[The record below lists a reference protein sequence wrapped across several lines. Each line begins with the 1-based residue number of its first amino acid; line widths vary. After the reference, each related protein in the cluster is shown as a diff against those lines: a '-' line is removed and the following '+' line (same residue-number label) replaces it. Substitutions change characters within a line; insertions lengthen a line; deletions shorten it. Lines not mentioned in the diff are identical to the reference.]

1 MTKRNTVVR
10 LWIFVMLA
18 LAFAQLAALLL
29 TAHIVFIR
37 RGSPIL
43 LLAVGVTSAL
53 ATPFYL
59 FVLKSPRD
67 EAPPALWRTRLA
79 VTVAVAV
86 CVYISMFAI
95 LNIYGS

>member
-1 MTKRNTVVR
+1 
-10 LWIFVMLA
+10 MLA
-18 LAFAQLAALLL
+18 LAFAQLAAVLL

-37 RGSPIL
+37 RGAPIL
-43 LLAVGVTSAL
+43 LLAVGVASAV

-59 FVLKSPRD
+59 PVLKSLRD
-67 EAPPALWRTRLA
+67 EALPALWRTRLA
-79 VTVAVAV
+79 FTLTVAA